1 MNQRYGI
8 QAKMIPTT
16 HTIHSTSVPTASTTA
31 TATAINSSNIY
42 TNASS
47 KKGVHINIGTGPG
60 LSSKRQVTISS
71 RHNSSKGSIKDTTR
85 ITINR
90 SPSPDER
97 DVIAENKN
105 KGSSKKEL

>member
-1 MNQRYGI
+1 
-8 QAKMIPTT
+8 MIPTT

-60 LSSKRQVTISS
+60 LSSKRQVSISS
-71 RHNSSKGSIKDTTR
+71 RHNSSKGIIKDTTR
-85 ITINR
+85 ITINQ
-90 SPSPDER
+90 SPNPDER
-97 DVIAENKN
+97 DVTAENKN
-105 KGSSKKEL
+105 TGSSKKEL